1 MISLVGT
8 CKQKVLPFS
17 QTCSWAARGAPG
29 AEVLDAVQ
37 PHDGVLSALA
47 PASCA
52 PSRVSVDPLRAGM
65 LVGLRTST
73 EYWCGNIRLLS
84 HFVLYI
90 WQLIST
96 MSYTIQITIQLNW
109 YIKIVSQSLGL
120 IHCGKGWAN
129 SVRRGE
135 TAVLCLQYFVKSR
148 FKGKD

>member
-1 MISLVGT
+1 MISLEGT

-52 PSRVSVDPLRAGM
+52 PSHVSVDPLRAGM

-73 EYWCGNIRLLS
+73 EYWCGNIGLLS
-84 HFVLYI
+84 HFFLYI

-96 MSYTIQITIQLNW
+96 MSYTIQITIQ
-109 YIKIVSQSLGL
+109 
-120 IHCGKGWAN
+120 
-129 SVRRGE
+129 
-135 TAVLCLQYFVKSR
+135 
-148 FKGKD
+148 